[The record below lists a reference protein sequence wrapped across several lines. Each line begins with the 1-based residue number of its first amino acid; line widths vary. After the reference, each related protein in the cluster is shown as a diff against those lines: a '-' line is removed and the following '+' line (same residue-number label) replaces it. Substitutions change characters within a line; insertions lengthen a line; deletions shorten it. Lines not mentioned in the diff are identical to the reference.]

1 MGLRDLGLKSEYL
14 YLGFF
19 FFLKYYIWGGFGP
32 GMPNTWTRPELASS
46 FLMKTQT

>member
-19 FFLKYYIWGGFGP
+19 FFFCFKNIIYTGRVRAGY
-32 GMPNTWTRPELASS
+32 A
-46 FLMKTQT
+46 

>member
-19 FFLKYYIWGGFGP
+19 FFCFKNIIYTGWVRAGY
-32 GMPNTWTRPELASS
+32 A
-46 FLMKTQT
+46 